1 MNPNKLSFAFSLLAA
16 CSSAPYAA
24 LMIENDAET
33 LSQVVVGDASLLS
46 VLRAGQPLAVRTTPD
61 DQLRIVVPLRNI
73 DDEQIQVLTQIAF
86 FDAQRRPL
94 PDETNRQVITLAP
107 GSTVNIESVSRS
119 KQAADFVVRV
129 TWNK

>member
-1 MNPNKLSFAFSLLAA
+1 
-16 CSSAPYAA
+16 
-24 LMIENDAET
+24 MIENDAET